1 MDKHTPGPWS
11 YCCDKCLTVSAP
23 DHPIARIEHGAWGD
37 TFPSLRQ
44 IGPSIGAKYEP
55 YIEMIEYGE
64 IDEETAIANA
74 HLIAAAP
81 ELLAALE
88 YVLPAIDKE
97 WGECGCVG
105 SSPDC
110 PNPSPCYN
118 CVIRA
123 AIAHAKGES

>member
-1 MDKHTPGPWS
+1 MDKMR
-11 YCCDKCLTVSAP
+11 KCP
-23 DHPIARIEHGAWGD
+23 FCGGEARAIVIRVAEDAEQTYVECKDCFAKTEGIEGAYSD
-37 TFPSLRQ
+37 FP
-44 IGPSIGAKYEP
+44 
-55 YIEMIEYGE
+55 
-64 IDEETAIANA
+64 NA
-74 HLIAAAP
+74 TLEWNTRP
-81 ELLAALE
+81 LEDELLAALE
-88 YVLPAIDKE
+88 YVLPAIDEE